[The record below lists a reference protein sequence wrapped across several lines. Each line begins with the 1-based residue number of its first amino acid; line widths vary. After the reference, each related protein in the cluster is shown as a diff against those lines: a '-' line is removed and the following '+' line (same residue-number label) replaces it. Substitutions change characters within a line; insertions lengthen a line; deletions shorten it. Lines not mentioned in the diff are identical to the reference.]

1 MGMSGLYGYRNIS
14 GITITI
20 DCPEEIF
27 AKHPVHCSLNVFNNK
42 KIMDSFLLR
51 IAVHDDE
58 AAVPHIPAGGSIHQ
72 SLSFTFPARG
82 IYQITDGIVYS
93 RFPFSFFI
101 RKKDLA
107 LNNELIVFPNPVDH
121 GLPSGTYFEETEM
134 ETHANFNKKSA
145 EELDNI
151 RNYEIFDSPRRIHWK
166 HYAKSDNLKTKE
178 YSGGGRSRIIDLT
191 NTRITEQILSSVTFH
206 IIKCYRE
213 NIAVGLK
220 TEDSFF
226 SPELS
231 KEAKY
236 AMLKWLALYHE
247 H

>member
-14 GITITI
+14 GIRIAI
-20 DCPEEIF
+20 GAPEEIF
-27 AKHPVHCSLNVFNNK
+27 ARNPVHCSLKVFNNK
-42 KIMDSFLLR
+42 KIMGSFLLR
-51 IAVHDDE
+51 ISAHDDE
-58 AAVPHIPAGGSIHQ
+58 AVIPYIPAGESVHL
-72 SLSFTFPARG
+72 SLNLTFPARG
-82 IYQITDGIVYS
+82 IHQITKGIVYS

-107 LNNELIVFPNPVDH
+107 LHEEFIVFPTPVDY
-121 GLPSGTYFEETEM
+121 GLPSGTYFEETDMEM
-134 ETHANFNKKSA
+134 QTDSNRKSA

-166 HYAKSDNLKTKE
+166 HYAKSDDLKTKE
-178 YSGGGRSRIIDLT
+178 YSGGGRSSIIDLT
-191 NTRITEQILSSVTFH
+191 DTRITEQVLSSVTFH

-220 TEDSFF
+220 TKDFVF

-231 KEAKY
+231 KESKY

>member
-14 GITITI
+14 GIGIVI

-27 AKHPVHCSLNVFNNK
+27 ARNPVYCSLRVFNNK
-42 KIMDSFLLR
+42 KITGSFLLR
-51 IAVHDDE
+51 IAVHDGE
-58 AAVPHIPAGGSIHQ
+58 TAIPYISAGESIHQ
-72 SLSFTFPARG
+72 SLRLTLPARG
-82 IYQITDGIVYS
+82 IYQITKGIVYS

-101 RKKDLA
+101 RKKNIE
-107 LNNELIVFPNPVDH
+107 LNKELIVFPNPVDY
-121 GLPSGTYFEETEM
+121 GLPSGVYFEETEI
-134 ETHANFNKKSA
+134 ETQTVSSRKSA
-145 EELDNI
+145 EEVDNI

-166 HYAKSDNLKTKE
+166 HYAKSGDLKTKE

-191 NTRITEQILSSVTFH
+191 DIRITEQVLSSVTFH

-213 NIAVGLK
+213 NIAVGLRTK
-220 TEDSFF
+220 DSIF

-236 AMLKWLALYHE
+236 SMLKWLALYHE